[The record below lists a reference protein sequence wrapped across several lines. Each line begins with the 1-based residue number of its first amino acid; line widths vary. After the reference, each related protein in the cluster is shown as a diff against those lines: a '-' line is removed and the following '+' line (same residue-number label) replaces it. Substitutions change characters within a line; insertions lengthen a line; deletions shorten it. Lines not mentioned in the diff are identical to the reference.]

1 MFEGHVR
8 LRAVERGQVCAYP
21 LDTRLAH
28 MQPGTDRVAPT
39 ARTGRKLDLEC
50 LGGLRLQRMGV
61 EHAPR
66 RPAQG
71 RVSPC

>member
-8 LRAVERGQVCAYP
+8 LRAVERGQVCEYP

-28 MQPGTDRVAPT
+28 MQPGTDRAAPT

-50 LGGLRLQRMGV
+50 LGSLRL
-61 EHAPR
+61 
-66 RPAQG
+66 
-71 RVSPC
+71 